1 MIKTDKLYRKQEKN
15 LITSSPINISGTTQT
30 NNMCPI
36 FNIQSNSIDDY
47 NLLKNIHS
55 TFNNFK
61 YSLFIP
67 MLSYIINTIT
77 PNIELNILSKC
88 YNNIINNSDYL
99 FSNIIGPSIN
109 NLNINI
115 TDIHFLITAKNTE
128 IIYNIISSGHN
139 INIIC
144 SFKNGIIKD
153 KKQFEQCIY
162 EAYNILVG

>member
-1 MIKTDKLYRKQEKN
+1 M
-15 LITSSPINISGTTQT
+15 
-30 NNMCPI
+30 
-36 FNIQSNSIDDY
+36 
-47 NLLKNIHS
+47 
-55 TFNNFK
+55 
-61 YSLFIP
+61 
-67 MLSYIINTIT
+67 
-77 PNIELNILSKC
+77 
-88 YNNIINNSDYL
+88 
-99 FSNIIGPSIN
+99 FSNIIGPSFN

-115 TDIHFLITAKNTE
+115 TDIHFLTNTKNTE